1 MRMTRAMTRRLRG
14 MTLNFMQLP
23 NEVLVKIAKHLELHA
38 PSLGAFRVLCHS
50 TRHVIVARHKPIF
63 CRVRDVPRLQAGGV
77 VLLNIITKDQF
88 WNDRY
93 EIVHRITYPC
103 VRSVQIDQIHKKE
116 WVKNVFKIFPN
127 IEALIATRGAIAQTF
142 KRPVPVPGPEHS
154 QPIPAHENMISFLA
168 QDIGAQLV
176 EKLVGSNPTPVARES
191 NCWDRVRF
199 SNFDKL

>member
-1 MRMTRAMTRRLRG
+1 MVRTQRLRERG
-14 MTLNFMQLP
+14 MPLLTLP
-23 NEVLVKIAKHLELHA
+23 NEILVIIAKHLEPHD
-38 PSLGAFRVLCHS
+38 PSLGAFRMLGHG
-50 TRHVIVARHKPIF
+50 TRYARVACHKPVS
-63 CRVRDVPRLQAGGV
+63 CRVRDMPRLQGGGV
-77 VLLNIITKDQF
+77 VLLNIITNDQF
-88 WNDRY
+88 WNERY

-116 WVKNVFKIFPN
+116 WVKNVLKIFPN
-127 IEALIATRGAIAQTF
+127 LEALIATRGAIL
-142 KRPVPVPGPEHS
+142 HS
-154 QPIPAHENMISFLA
+154 QPIPDHENMISFLA

>member
-1 MRMTRAMTRRLRG
+1 MRMTRAMARRLKG
-14 MTLNFMQLP
+14 MTLSFMQLP
-23 NEVLVKIAKHLELHA
+23 NEVLVEIAKHLELHA

-50 TRHVIVARHKPIF
+50 TRHVRVARHKPIF

-103 VRSVQIDQIHKKE
+103 VRSVQIDQIHQKE

-127 IEALIATRGAIAQTF
+127 LKALIATRGAIL
-142 KRPVPVPGPEHS
+142 HS
-154 QPIPAHENMISFLA
+154 QPIPDHENMISFLA

-176 EKLVGSNPTPVARES
+176 EKLIGSNPTPVARES
-191 NCWDRVRF
+191 NCYDQVRF

>member
-1 MRMTRAMTRRLRG
+1 MVRTQRLRERG
-14 MTLNFMQLP
+14 MPLLTLP
-23 NEVLVKIAKHLELHA
+23 NEVLVIIAKHLEPHD
-38 PSLGAFRVLCHS
+38 PSLGAFRMLGHG
-50 TRHVIVARHKPIF
+50 TRHARVACHKPVSL
-63 CRVRDVPRLQAGGV
+63 RVRDMPRLQGGGV

-88 WNDRY
+88 WNERY

-103 VRSVQIDQIHKKE
+103 VRSVQIDQIHEKK

-127 IEALIATRGAIAQTF
+127 LEALIATRGAIARTF

-154 QPIPAHENMISFLA
+154 QPIPDHENMISFLA

>member
-1 MRMTRAMTRRLRG
+1 
-14 MTLNFMQLP
+14 MTLSFMQLP
-23 NEVLVKIAKHLELHA
+23 NEVLVEIAKHLELHA

-103 VRSVQIDQIHKKE
+103 VRSVQIDDIHEKE
-116 WVKNVFKIFPN
+116 WVKNVLKISPN
-127 IEALIATRGAIAQTF
+127 LKALIAARGAIARTF
-142 KRPVPVPGPEHS
+142 KHPLSYPNHS
-154 QPIPAHENMISFLA
+154 QPMPAH
-168 QDIGAQLV
+168 
-176 EKLVGSNPTPVARES
+176 
-191 NCWDRVRF
+191 
-199 SNFDKL
+199 